1 MGETQGAAHATQ
13 RAMRG
18 LGLTLIASGDQA
30 EFTSEDG
37 IIRSSSGAP
46 ELPQGN
52 HHTIMD
58 PAGSAPLAPSSP
70 GHTTSA
76 TTGDTHSLPCL
87 TFFSLFLTHLYG
99 FIAYVHATDPNP

>member
-18 LGLTLIASGDQA
+18 LGLTVIVSGDQA
-30 EFTSEDG
+30 EFTSKDG
-37 IIRSSSGAP
+37 IIRSSSGAS

-52 HHTIMD
+52 HHHYG
-58 PAGSAPLAPSSP
+58 PCGVSPLAPSSP

-76 TTGDTHSLPCL
+76 TTGVTHSLPCL
-87 TFFSLFLTHLYG
+87 TFFSLFLIHLYG